1 MIDSCC
7 LHFHYSLD
15 LTFLF
20 VTFSEEKKKQQ
31 HKNVKN
37 SVSSCSVSHESAF
50 LKTHVQE
57 KKVDNKSH
65 KNTLKLLSSPL
76 VHFTSRFLQGTKFTP
91 HCLHSV
97 INASDH
103 DKVCLSG
110 SLIHPPKKLS
120 KITGGKPRAL

>member
-50 LKTHVQE
+50 LKTQE

-76 VHFTSRFLQGTKFTP
+76 VHFTFRFLQGTKFTP

-97 INASDH
+97 ITASDH